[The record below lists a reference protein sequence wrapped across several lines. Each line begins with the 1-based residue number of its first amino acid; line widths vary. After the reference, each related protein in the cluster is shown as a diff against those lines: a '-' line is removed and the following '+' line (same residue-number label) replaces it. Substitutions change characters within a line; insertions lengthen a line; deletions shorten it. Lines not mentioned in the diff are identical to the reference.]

1 MSGIS
6 PGLAV
11 STLAMP
17 DVAAQDD
24 EPLALYRRRI
34 AEGVLRADPA
44 QAAAVEKLQRLHR
57 QLRSYTPPEP
67 ENNGL
72 LSRLGF
78 GKKKPMIDPPRGLYF
93 WGGVGRGKSMLMDLF
108 FDTTPVP
115 KKRRVH
121 FNAFML
127 EVHQRIHEWRQSGAA
142 AEGDSAD
149 PIPPLARRI
158 AAEAWLL
165 CFDEFHVV
173 DIADAMILGRLFQA
187 LFGLGVIVVATS
199 NWPPDELYK
208 DGLQRDRFLP
218 FIAMI
223 KKKLEVVQLDGGRD
237 YRLDRLRGR
246 PVYHSP
252 LGGMAHKALADLFAD
267 LTDGAEGTSVILP
280 VPGAR
285 TLEVPRAAR
294 GVAWC
299 DFDALCARPLGAAD
313 YLTLADAFHTVIIE
327 GVPRFTEAKRHEMK
341 RFIVLIDSL
350 YEARRRVVIAAEVP
364 VTQLYAGDSQALEFA
379 RTESR
384 LMEMQSAEYVEAR
397 KAA

>member
-1 MSGIS
+1 
-6 PGLAV
+6 
-11 STLAMP
+11 MP

-34 AEGVLRADPA
+34 AEGVLRPDPA

-67 ENNGL
+67 DNGNGL
-72 LSRLGF
+72 LARLGF
-78 GKKKPMIDPPRGLYF
+78 GKKKPAIDPPRGLYF

-108 FDTTPVP
+108 FETTPVP
-115 KKRRVH
+115 RKRRVH

-142 AEGDSAD
+142 AEADNAD

-199 NWPPDELYK
+199 NWAPDDLYK

-223 KKKLEVVQLDGGRD
+223 KKKLEVAELDGGRD

-252 LGGMAHKALADLFAD
+252 LGALAHRALSDLFAD
-267 LTDGAEGTSVILP
+267 LTDGAEGAPVTLS
-280 VPGAR
+280 VPGNR

>member
-1 MSGIS
+1 
-6 PGLAV
+6 
-11 STLAMP
+11 MP

-24 EPLALYRRRI
+24 EPLARYRRRI
-34 AEGVLRADPA
+34 AEGVLRPDPA

-57 QLRSYTPPEP
+57 QLRSYTPPDP
-67 ENNGL
+67 EANGNSL

-78 GKKKPMIDPPRGLYF
+78 GRKKQPAIDPPRGLYF

-142 AEGDSAD
+142 AEGENAD

-199 NWPPDELYK
+199 NWAPDDLYR

-218 FIAMI
+218 CIAMI
-223 KKKLEVVQLDGGRD
+223 KKKLEVAELDGGRD

-252 LGGMAHKALADLFAD
+252 LGAMAHKALAGLFAD
-267 LTDGAEGTSVILP
+267 LTDGAEGAPVTLS
-280 VPGAR
+280 VPGNR
-285 TLEVPRAAR
+285 KLEVPRAAK

-313 YLTLADAFHTVIIE
+313 YLTLAEAFHTVIID

-364 VTQLYAGDSQALEFA
+364 VTQLYAGESQALEFA

>member
-1 MSGIS
+1 
-6 PGLAV
+6 
-11 STLAMP
+11 MP

-34 AEGVLRADPA
+34 ADGALKPDPA

-57 QLRSYTPPEP
+57 QLRSYTPPDP
-67 ENNGL
+67 EGNGNGL

-78 GKKKPMIDPPRGLYF
+78 GRKKAPAADPPRGLYF

-108 FDTTPVP
+108 FATTPVP

-142 AEGDSAD
+142 AEGETAD

-237 YRLDRLRGR
+237 YRLDRLHGR

-252 LGGMAHKALADLFAD
+252 LGAMAHRALAALFAD
-267 LTDGAEGTSVILP
+267 LTDGAEGAPVILK
-280 VPGAR
+280 VPGNR

-313 YLTLADAFHTVIIE
+313 YLTLADAFHTVIVE

-364 VTQLYAGDSQALEFA
+364 VAQLYAGESQALEFA

-384 LMEMQSAEYVEAR
+384 LMEMQSAEYLETR
-397 KAA
+397 QAA

>member
-1 MSGIS
+1 
-6 PGLAV
+6 
-11 STLAMP
+11 MP

-34 AEGVLRADPA
+34 ADGALRPDPA

-67 ENNGL
+67 ENNGNGL

-78 GKKKPMIDPPRGLYF
+78 GRKKAPVVDPPRGLYF

-108 FDTTPVP
+108 FETTPVP

-127 EVHQRIHEWRQSGAA
+127 EVHQRIHEWRRSGAS

-158 AAEAWLL
+158 AGEAWLL

-199 NWPPDELYK
+199 NWAPDELYK

-252 LGGMAHKALADLFAD
+252 LGAMAHRALADLFAD
-267 LTDGAEGTSVILP
+267 LTDDAEGAPVTLS
-280 VPGAR
+280 VPGNR

-327 GVPRFTEAKRHEMK
+327 GVPRFAEAKRHEMK

>member
-1 MSGIS
+1 
-6 PGLAV
+6 
-11 STLAMP
+11 MP
-17 DVAAQDD
+17 DMTAPDD

-34 AEGVLRADPA
+34 ADGALRADPA

-57 QLRSYTPPEP
+57 QLRSYAPPDP
-67 ENNGL
+67 DNGHGL
-72 LSRLGF
+72 LAKLGF
-78 GKKKPMIDPPRGLYF
+78 GKKKPAIDPPRGLYF

-115 KKRRVH
+115 HKRRVH

-142 AEGDSAD
+142 AESETAD

-199 NWPPDELYK
+199 NWPPDDLYK

-252 LGGMAHKALADLFAD
+252 LGGMAHKALAGLFAD
-267 LTDGAEGTSVILP
+267 LTDGAEGAPVILA

-299 DFDALCARPLGAAD
+299 DFDALCDRPLGAAD
-313 YLTLADAFHTVIIE
+313 YLALAEAFHTVIIE
-327 GVPRFTEAKRHEMK
+327 GVPRFTEDKRNQMK
-341 RFIVLIDSL
+341 RFIILIDSL
-350 YEARRRVVIAAEVP
+350 YEARRRVVIAAEAP
-364 VTQLYAGDSQALEFA
+364 VTQLYAGESHALEFA

-384 LMEMQSAEYVEAR
+384 LMEMQSVDYIEAK

>member
-1 MSGIS
+1 
-6 PGLAV
+6 
-11 STLAMP
+11 MP
-17 DVAAQDD
+17 DIAAPDD

-34 AEGVLRADPA
+34 ADGALRADPA
-44 QAAAVEKLQRLHR
+44 QAAAAEKLQRLHR
-57 QLRSYTPPEP
+57 QLRSYTPPDP
-67 ENNGL
+67 EAGNGL
-72 LSRLGF
+72 LARLGF
-78 GKKKPMIDPPRGLYF
+78 GRKKPAADPPRGLYF

-108 FDTTPVP
+108 FETTPVP
-115 KKRRVH
+115 RKRRVH

-127 EVHQRIHEWRQSGAA
+127 EIHQRIHEWRQSGAA
-142 AEGDSAD
+142 AEGDAD
-149 PIPPLARRI
+149 PIPPLARRV

-199 NWPPDELYK
+199 NWPPDDLYK

-252 LGGMAHKALADLFAD
+252 LGAMAHKALAGLFAD
-267 LTDGAEGTSVILP
+267 LTDGAEGQAVTLP

-285 TLEVPRAAR
+285 TLEVPRAAK

-299 DFDALCARPLGAAD
+299 DFDALCGRPLGAAD
-313 YLTLADAFHTVIIE
+313 YLTLAAAFHTVIIE
-327 GVPRFTEAKRHEMK
+327 GVPRFTEARRNEMK

-350 YEARRRVVIAAEVP
+350 YEARRRVVIAAEAP
-364 VTQLYAGDSQALEFA
+364 VTQLYAGDSHALEFA

-384 LMEMQSAEYVEAR
+384 LMEMQSVDYIEAK

>member
-1 MSGIS
+1 MT
-6 PGLAV
+6 GLVARYDALV
-11 STLAMP
+11 VAGELRP
-17 DVAAQDD
+17 DP
-24 EPLALYRRRI
+24 E
-34 AEGVLRADPA
+34 
-44 QAAAVEKLQRLHR
+44 QAAAARRLAA
-57 QLRSYTPPEP
+57 LATELEATPKRGSTLWRTLGRKPEA
-67 ENNGL
+67 
-72 LSRLGF
+72 
-78 GKKKPMIDPPRGLYF
+78 PRGVYL

-108 FDTTPVP
+108 FETTPVP

-199 NWPPDELYK
+199 NWPPDDLYK

-252 LGGMAHKALADLFAD
+252 LGGLAHKALADLFAD
-267 LTDGAEGTSVILP
+267 LTDGAEGAPVILP
-280 VPGAR
+280 VPGKR

-299 DFDALCARPLGAAD
+299 DFDALCARPLEIGRA
-313 YLTLADAFHTVIIE
+313 HV
-327 GVPRFTEAKRHEMK
+327 
-341 RFIVLIDSL
+341 
-350 YEARRRVVIAAEVP
+350 
-364 VTQLYAGDSQALEFA
+364 
-379 RTESR
+379 
-384 LMEMQSAEYVEAR
+384 
-397 KAA
+397 